1 MLAVSRKARAGRELG
16 RTRRSVWQEG
26 VCGKREWVASSV
38 VNQTLQGLWVTV
50 PLTTDTLRMGGGGL
64 EAKQTLPHGDIT
76 GHIVNILG

>member
-1 MLAVSRKARAGRELG
+1 LLCQGRPEAGRELG
-16 RTRRSVWQEG
+16 RTRGSVWQEG

-50 PLTTDTLRMGGGGL
+50 PLTTDTLRMGGGEL